1 MRMLNSAIIKFN
13 HHIISKNEVIAAY
26 EAGET
31 LIGGVAFT
39 SSGIIY
45 EELVP
50 KIQEQKQKDEKTPE
64 KETDLQENPNSEDDS
79 KK

>member
-31 LIGGVAFT
+31 LIGGGNVHFKWYHLRGV
-39 SSGIIY
+39 S
-45 EELVP
+45 P
-50 KIQEQKQKDEKTPE
+50 
-64 KETDLQENPNSEDDS
+64 
-79 KK
+79 